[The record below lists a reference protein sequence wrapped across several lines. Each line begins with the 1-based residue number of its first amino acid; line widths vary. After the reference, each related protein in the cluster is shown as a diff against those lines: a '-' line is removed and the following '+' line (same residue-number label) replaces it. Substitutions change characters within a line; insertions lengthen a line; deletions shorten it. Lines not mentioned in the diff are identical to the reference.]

1 MKKPTHSGSGQI
13 RIIGGQWR
21 GRKLPVPDSPGL
33 RPTTDRVR
41 ETLFNWLA
49 PVMVDAHCLDCFA
62 GSGALGLE
70 ALSRYAA
77 QATLLEMDRAVS
89 QQLQKNLATLKAN
102 NARVVNTNTL
112 TFLSQPGTPHHVVFV
127 DPPFRKGLLEET
139 LQLLETQG
147 WLADDA
153 LIYVESEV
161 ETVCRP
167 FRRTGHCIEKRWPDR
182 SLIVCISATRKE
194 KMMLINLGRLLML
207 FVWAFLIL
215 NLVHPF
221 PRPLN
226 IFVNVALVFMA
237 LMHGMQ
243 LALLKSTIP
252 KEGPQMTTGEKI
264 RIFLFGVF
272 ELLVWQKKFKNKK

>member
-62 GSGALGLE
+62 GSGALALE

-112 TFLSQPGTPHHVVFV
+112 AFLSQPGTPHHVVFV

-161 ETVCRP
+161 ENGLPPVPANWTLYR
-167 FRRTGHCIEKRWPDR
+167 EK
-182 SLIVCISATRKE
+182 VA
-194 KMMLINLGRLLML
+194 GQVAYRLYQRD
-207 FVWAFLIL
+207 A
-215 NLVHPF
+215 
-221 PRPLN
+221 
-226 IFVNVALVFMA
+226 
-237 LMHGMQ
+237 Q
-243 LALLKSTIP
+243 
-252 KEGPQMTTGEKI
+252 GEND
-264 RIFLFGVF
+264 VD
-272 ELLVWQKKFKNKK
+272 

>member
-112 TFLSQPGTPHHVVFV
+112 AFLSQRGRRITSSLSTRRFV
-127 DPPFRKGLLEET
+127 KGCWKRRYNCWKPRD
-139 LQLLETQG
+139 G
-147 WLADDA
+147 WP
-153 LIYVESEV
+153 
-161 ETVCRP
+161 T
-167 FRRTGHCIEKRWPDR
+167 
-182 SLIVCISATRKE
+182 TR
-194 KMMLINLGRLLML
+194 
-207 FVWAFLIL
+207 
-215 NLVHPF
+215 
-221 PRPLN
+221 
-226 IFVNVALVFMA
+226 
-237 LMHGMQ
+237 
-243 LALLKSTIP
+243 
-252 KEGPQMTTGEKI
+252 
-264 RIFLFGVF
+264 
-272 ELLVWQKKFKNKK
+272 

>member
-1 MKKPTHSGSGQI
+1 MKKPNRAAMGQI

-49 PVMVDAHCLDCFA
+49 PSMVDARCLDCFA

-77 QATLLEMDRAVS
+77 SATLLEKDRSVA
-89 QQLQKNLATLKAN
+89 QQLQQNLVTLKA
-102 NARVVNTNTL
+102 AHAKVENTNTL
-112 TFLSQPGTPHHVVFV
+112 AFLAQAGKPHDVVFV

-139 LQLLETQG
+139 LTLLENNG

-161 ETVCRP
+161 ENGLPPVPAHWDLHR
-167 FRRTGHCIEKRWPDR
+167 EK
-182 SLIVCISATRKE
+182 VA
-194 KMMLINLGRLLML
+194 GQVAYRLY
-207 FVWAFLIL
+207 
-215 NLVHPF
+215 H
-221 PRPLN
+221 R
-226 IFVNVALVFMA
+226 
-237 LMHGMQ
+237 Q
-243 LALLKSTIP
+243 S
-252 KEGPQMTTGEKI
+252 QGETDA
-264 RIFLFGVF
+264 GTD
-272 ELLVWQKKFKNKK
+272 